1 MVSLSTFAPPRVGG
15 LALRAKGPGM
25 RSWLPTWRRTP
36 FTIVY
41 LTLIAAGTVVLS
53 LLDDGD
59 HDAVLRTSSTDVHHL
74 STHPI
79 FVLVTSAVWV
89 DGIVDGLLAVLVLGI
104 LATILERRVGTRWVV
119 AIFASGHVGATLLT
133 EGAVALGVYLGVLP
147 SSAVSRIDVGAS
159 YGLAALLGATA
170 GLLPRRVRITGV
182 VGAWIYLGWPIVN
195 RFDMTSWG
203 HVLAL
208 AIGVCWWPWLQRHAT
223 ATSTAR
229 GVAVRPETRHDAD
242 VIAMMDRWWTPRS
255 QALFLLRRRRSPI
268 RTLRA
273 ALSFSSTTTTKARS
287 VSSSTGQARLPRA
300 TSFRSRTRPDGQS
313 SSASPRSFMSV
324 GR

>member
-1 MVSLSTFAPPRVGG
+1 MVSLSTFAPPRVGR
-15 LALRAKGPGM
+15 LALRAKGVGL

-41 LTLIAAGTVVLS
+41 LTLIAAGSVVLS

-79 FVLVTSAVWV
+79 FVLVTSAMWV
-89 DGIVDGLLAVLVLGI
+89 DGIVDGLLAVLVLGA

-119 AIFASGHVGATLLT
+119 AIFASGHVGATLVT
-133 EGAVALGVYLGVLP
+133 EGAVAAGVYLGVLP
-147 SSAVSRIDVGAS
+147 ASAVSRIDVGAS

-170 GLLPRRVRITGV
+170 GLLPRRIRTAGV
-182 VGAWIYLGWPIVN
+182 LGAWIYLGWPIAT

-203 HVLAL
+203 HVIAL
-208 AIGVCWWPWLQRHAT
+208 GIGVCWWPWLQRHAT
-223 ATSTAR
+223 ATATRSA
-229 GVAVRPETRHDAD
+229 AMRPETRHDTD

-268 RTLRA
+268 RTLRVA
-273 ALSFSSTTTTKARS
+273 WSSFSTTTKKARS
-287 VSSSTGQARLPRA
+287 VSFSIGRARSPLA
-300 TSFRSRTRPDGQS
+300 TSFRSRARPDGQIS
-313 SSASPRSFMSV
+313 
-324 GR
+324 

>member
-15 LALRAKGPGM
+15 VALRAKGLGL

-36 FTIVY
+36 FTVVY
-41 LTLIAAGTVVLS
+41 LTLIAAGSVLLS

-59 HDAVLRTSSTDVHHL
+59 HDAVLRMSSTDVHHL

-133 EGAVALGVYLGVLP
+133 EGAVATGVHLGVLP
-147 SSAVSRIDVGAS
+147 ASAVSRVDVGAS

-170 GLLPRRVRITGV
+170 GLLPRRIRITGV
-182 VGAWIYLGWPIVN
+182 VGAWIYLGWPIAT

-223 ATSTAR
+223 ATTTRSA
-229 GVAVRPETRHDAD
+229 AVRPETRHDAD

-255 QALFLLRRRRSPI
+255 RALSLLRRRRSPI

-273 ALSFSSTTTTKARS
+273 ALSSCSITTRRVRS
-287 VSSSTGQARLPRA
+287 ASSSTGQARSRRA
-300 TSFRSRTRPDGQS
+300 TSFRSRAHPDGQTW
-313 SSASPRSFMSV
+313 
-324 GR
+324 

>member
-15 LALRAKGPGM
+15 LALRSKRLGL
-25 RSWLPTWRRTP
+25 RSWMPTWRRTP

-41 LTLIAAGTVVLS
+41 LSLIAAGSVVLS
-53 LLDDGD
+53 LLDNGD

-79 FVLVTSAVWV
+79 FVLVTSAMWV
-89 DGIVDGLLAVLVLGI
+89 DGIVDGLLAAVVLGI

-133 EGAVALGVYLGVLP
+133 EGAVAAGVYFGVLP
-147 SSAVSRIDVGAS
+147 ASALSRIDVGAS

-170 GLLPRRVRITGV
+170 GLLPRRIRTAGV
-182 VGAWIYLGWPIVN
+182 IGAWIYLGWPIVT

-203 HVLAL
+203 HVIAL

-223 ATSTAR
+223 AATRSA
-229 GVAVRPETRHDAD
+229 AVRPETRHDAD

-255 QALFLLRRRRSPI
+255 QALFLLRRPRSPI

-273 ALSFSSTTTTKARS
+273 ALSSSSTTTKRVRS
-287 VSSSTGQARLPRA
+287 GSSSTGQARSPLA
-300 TSFRSRTRPDGQS
+300 TSFRSRARPDGQIS
-313 SSASPRSFMSV
+313 
-324 GR
+324 

>member
-15 LALRAKGPGM
+15 LALRAKGVGL
-25 RSWLPTWRRTP
+25 RGWLPTWRRTP

-41 LTLIAAGTVVLS
+41 LTLIAAGSVLLS

-59 HDAVLRTSSTDVHHL
+59 HDAVLRTSSTDVHQL

-133 EGAVALGVYLGVLP
+133 EGAVAVGVQLGVLP
-147 SSAVSRIDVGAS
+147 TTAVSRIDVGAS

-170 GLLPRRVRITGV
+170 GLLPRRIRTTGV
-182 VGAWIYLGWPIVN
+182 FAAWIYLGWPILTQ
-195 RFDMTSWG
+195 FDMTSWG

-208 AIGVCWWPWLQRHAT
+208 GIGVCWWPWLRRHAT
-223 ATSTAR
+223 ATAATR
-229 GVAVRPETRHDAD
+229 GAAVRPETRHDAD

-255 QALFLLRRRRSPI
+255 QALFLLRRPRSPI

-273 ALSFSSTTTTKARS
+273 ALSSSSTTTKRVRS
-287 VSSSTGQARLPRA
+287 ASSSTGQARSRR
-300 TSFRSRTRPDGQS
+300 TMSFPSHARPDGQTS
-313 SSASPRSFMSV
+313 
-324 GR
+324 

>member
-1 MVSLSTFAPPRVGG
+1 MVSLSTFAPPRMGG
-15 LALRAKGPGM
+15 LALRAKSIGL

-41 LTLIAAGTVVLS
+41 LTLIAAGSVVLS

-89 DGIVDGLLAVLVLGI
+89 DGIVDGVLAVLVLGI

-119 AIFASGHVGATLLT
+119 AIFASGHVGATLVT
-133 EGAVALGVYLGVLP
+133 EGAVAIGVSLGVLP
-147 SSAVSRIDVGAS
+147 SSSVSRIDVGAS

-170 GLLPRRVRITGV
+170 GLLPRRIRTTGV
-182 VGAWIYLGWPIVN
+182 VGAWIYLGWPIVT

-203 HVLAL
+203 HVIAL
-208 AIGVCWWPWLQRHAT
+208 AIGVCWWPWLQRAT
-223 ATSTAR
+223 ATATR
-229 GVAVRPETRHDAD
+229 GAEVPPEMRHDAD

-255 QALFLLRRRRSPI
+255 QALFLLRRPRSPI

-273 ALSFSSTTTTKARS
+273 ALSSFSTTTKTVRS
-287 VSSSTGQARLPRA
+287 ASSSTGQARSPLA
-300 TSFRSRTRPDGQS
+300 TSYRSRARPDGQTS
-313 SSASPRSFMSV
+313 
-324 GR
+324 